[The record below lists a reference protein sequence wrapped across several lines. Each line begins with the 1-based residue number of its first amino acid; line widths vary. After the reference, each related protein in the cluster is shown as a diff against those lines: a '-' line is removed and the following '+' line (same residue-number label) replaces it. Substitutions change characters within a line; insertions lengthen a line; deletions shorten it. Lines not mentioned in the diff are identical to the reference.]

1 MATSRKLSFSCRP
14 EHWKTTKF
22 ADNKTLIKA
31 EKYFHSFNVVHLNFV
46 SIFCCYKFH
55 MTTLRW
61 VTHCC
66 HLNHNFKHLFRFC
79 SEELSLHKS
88 GQSSNRRIVLS
99 KICITM
105 SSRNSDLVVL
115 ITYVSYSLTRVTVL

>member
-46 SIFCCYKFH
+46 SIFLLLQVSHDYIK
-55 MTTLRW
+55 MGYAL
-61 VTHCC
+61 
-66 HLNHNFKHLFRFC
+66 LSFK
-79 SEELSLHKS
+79 S
-88 GQSSNRRIVLS
+88 
-99 KICITM
+99 
-105 SSRNSDLVVL
+105 
-115 ITYVSYSLTRVTVL
+115 

>member
-46 SIFCCYKFH
+46 SIFLLLQVSHDYIKMGYALLSFKSQLQ
-55 MTTLRW
+55 TFVQILFGRTL
-61 VTHCC
+61 
-66 HLNHNFKHLFRFC
+66 
-79 SEELSLHKS
+79 
-88 GQSSNRRIVLS
+88 SS
-99 KICITM
+99 
-105 SSRNSDLVVL
+105 
-115 ITYVSYSLTRVTVL
+115 